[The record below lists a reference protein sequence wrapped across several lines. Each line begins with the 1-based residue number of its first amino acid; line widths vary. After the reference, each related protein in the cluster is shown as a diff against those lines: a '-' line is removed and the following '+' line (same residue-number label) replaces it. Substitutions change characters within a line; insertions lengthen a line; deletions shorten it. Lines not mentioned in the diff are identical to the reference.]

1 MIDDDKCFAQKML
14 EPGGYKIF
22 HPDAFSKETAFGAE
36 QPSTRRNKK
45 KQNDEDIRTAMKET
59 RVRKKNISGIVN
71 PH

>member
-36 QPSTRRNKK
+36 QPSTRGNNKRGK
-45 KQNDEDIRTAMKET
+45 DEKIRTERKEA
-59 RVRKKNISGIVN
+59 RVRKKNY
-71 PH
+71 